1 MIHELNLLNDD
12 TALSL
17 SDGWWL
23 AATVIQQAAHGE
35 GEYDDSSNKLIL
47 KKFLNR
53 CAESSWWLLI
63 EEGSYVS
70 DLFKYCISKFP
81 TVGRH

>member
-1 MIHELNLLNDD
+1 MIRKLNLLNGD

-53 CAESSWWLLI
+53 CA
-63 EEGSYVS
+63 
-70 DLFKYCISKFP
+70 
-81 TVGRH
+81 